1 MKTSRLSIFLLITLA
16 TTVSVSQI
24 PETPHRPAHVSE
36 KDYQLGVALLKSAN
50 SQVKNDN
57 FNFTSE
63 DYWNYASAFLQMGQP
78 QEAVLNFLTDSK
90 KVDRVK
96 FCQIAVRYH
105 DVKSGIENTKFFK
118 YLGDDYTTLLSDCV
132 NL

>member
-1 MKTSRLSIFLLITLA
+1 
-16 TTVSVSQI
+16 
-24 PETPHRPAHVSE
+24 
-36 KDYQLGVALLKSAN
+36 
-50 SQVKNDN
+50 
-57 FNFTSE
+57 
-63 DYWNYASAFLQMGQP
+63 MGQP

-105 DVKSGIENTKFFK
+105 DVKISIENTKFFK
-118 YLGDDYTTLLSDCV
+118 YLGDDYTTLVSDCV

>member
-1 MKTSRLSIFLLITLA
+1 MKTSRTCLSLLFALT
-16 TTVSVSQI
+16 TTVLFSQI
-24 PETPHRPAHVSE
+24 PEIPLRPALVSE
-36 KDYQLGVALLKSAN
+36 KDYQLGVAILKSAN

-57 FNFTSE
+57 FNFTSP

-96 FCQIAVRYH
+96 FCHIAFRYH
-105 DVKSGIENTKFFK
+105 EVKGGIENTKFFK
-118 YLGDDYTTLLSDCV
+118 YLGDNYRALVSDCI
-132 NL
+132 NF

>member
-1 MKTSRLSIFLLITLA
+1 MKTFRISIFLLFALG

-36 KDYQLGVALLKSAN
+36 KDYQLGVAILKSAN
-50 SQVKNDN
+50 YQVKNDN
-57 FNFTSE
+57 FNFTSA

-90 KVDRVK
+90 KVDRLK

-105 DVKSGIENTKFFK
+105 EVKGGIENTKFFK
-118 YLGDDYTTLLSDCV
+118 YLGDDYTTLVSDCV